1 MSAPLLLALIL
12 GSLLL
17 QVLGAGAVALLRR
30 SRRLAAAPPAAALP
44 AEAAEAAEA
53 VAWPGWRPFRVLER
67 HFEDSVCSQ
76 CSFVLA
82 PVDGLPLPPF
92 RPGQFLTFRL
102 AGTRLPRDVIRCY
115 SLSAAAEPGHY
126 RVTIKRVPD
135 GLGSNHFHD
144 KVQQGSVLDVRAP
157 AGQFCIDL
165 QDTAPVVLVAGGIG
179 ITPLVAMLQALAAQ
193 QPQRPV
199 HLFYGVRHAGERAF
213 GPWLRAQAH
222 AHTALRLHLLCS
234 QPRAEDPAEP
244 HGATGRIGLE
254 LLRQA
259 LPHGRHI
266 FYLCGPPAMMNSLVP
281 ALRDWGVAAAD
292 LHFEAFGPASV
303 TTGAPPTGSAV
314 PDAGPPLAV
323 EFRRSGRTLPWTG
336 SDATL
341 LDFAERQGIVI
352 DSGCRSG
359 GCGTCQ
365 TRLLGGRLRYATAP
379 DFTPEPGV
387 CLPCVGRPDPDA
399 GALVLEL

>member
-1 MSAPLLLALIL
+1 MTAPLLWSLIL
-12 GSLLL
+12 GGLLL
-17 QVLGAGAVALLRR
+17 QVLVAVGVALVQR
-30 SRRLAAAPPAAALP
+30 SRRLAAAATLATDAALP
-44 AEAAEAAEA
+44 AAPAEA

-67 HFEDSVCSQ
+67 RFEDAACSQ

-92 RPGQFLTFRL
+92 RAGQFLTFRL
-102 AGTRLPRDVIRCY
+102 RDTRLPRDVIRCY
-115 SLSAAAEPGHY
+115 SLSAAADPGHY
-126 RVTIKRVPD
+126 RVTVKRVPD

-144 KVQQGSVLDVRAP
+144 KVQEGSVLDVRAP

-179 ITPLVAMLQALAAQ
+179 ITPMVAMLQALAAA

-213 GPWLRAQAH
+213 GSWLQDQARTH
-222 AHTALRLHLLCS
+222 PALQLHLLCS
-234 QPRAEDPAEP
+234 QPHAGDAAEP
-244 HGATGRIGLE
+244 HATTGRISLD

-259 LPHGRHI
+259 LPHGRHT
-266 FYLCGPPAMMNSLVP
+266 FYLCGPPALMDSLVP
-281 ALRDWGVAAAD
+281 ALRGWGVAAAD

-303 TTGAPPTGSAV
+303 NTGAPPAGAAV
-314 PDAGPPLAV
+314 TDAGPPLAV

-379 DFTPEPGV
+379 DFTPEAGT
-387 CLPCVGRPDPDA
+387 CLPCVGRPDPNA